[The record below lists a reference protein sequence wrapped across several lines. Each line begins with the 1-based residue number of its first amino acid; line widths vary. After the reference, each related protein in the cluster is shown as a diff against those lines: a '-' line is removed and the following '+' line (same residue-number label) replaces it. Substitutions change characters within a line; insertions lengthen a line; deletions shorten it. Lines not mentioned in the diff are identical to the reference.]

1 MKSSKGPGGPK
12 EAKDH
17 VNDPDNVI
25 KDFDSTSK
33 PKKTALLFDLE
44 PLTKVKL
51 IGGKFYVMNFGMKNG
66 DGVWKDTFLFS
77 APMTLHAL
85 VKQGNKWKIRY
96 EFDSMERLDSI
107 DAMLSL
113 LSNSL
118 RLDRNSSKFFAQF
131 IYKFK
136 TERETE
142 GMFELAHEP
151 IGVENDVIKVNRI
164 TEQQTK
170 EILQILTEIHT
181 ISTYPDSFIISLCYD
196 IIAPFSYE
204 IRSKGQKFPYRLGAG
219 KTHGGKTS
227 DQILLTLKGF
237 DQTIGERKE
246 SLNTIKTIFTFG
258 QQVEKSRLPLV
269 VDDINNQWLGYHSEE
284 LKGATDSVKFMARGT
299 KAQTQ
304 IVYDMVG
311 MPIFTMNEEPSLPLA
326 LRDRIIL
333 SHYTEEHRKRQNKQE
348 FERLSNRLQHG
359 FMFNLIKETMEGK
372 TITEILNN
380 THYSVKTDEEI
391 NQKILDYAHGLLSD
405 LCKKYGLEF
414 PDNPVID
421 IETKGFDLLE
431 TFCIFVATRYSGNDK
446 DGQTYQKFSMG
457 KSQKNGPID
466 EMRITGPGYNEFL
479 KEYRIRGMDS
489 MTDFINEMKNP
500 EIRYESRYIPTLKNN
515 ARCIVVPLK
524 LIRNE
529 VKWNINKEDK
539 KELFGENWQY

>member
-1 MKSSKGPGGPK
+1 MT
-12 EAKDH
+12 EDERKD
-17 VNDPDNVI
+17 
-25 KDFDSTSK
+25 KTS
-33 PKKTALLFDLE
+33 LYFDLE

-51 IGGKFYVMNFGMKNG
+51 IGGKFYVMTFRLK
-66 DGVWKDTFLFS
+66 DGNEAWTDKFMFS

-85 VKQGNKWKIRY
+85 VKQGDKWKIRY
-96 EFDSMERLDSI
+96 EFDGMERLDSI
-107 DAMLSL
+107 DTMLTL

-136 TERETE
+136 TEREIK
-142 GMFELAHEP
+142 GMFEIAHEP
-151 IGVENDVIKVNRI
+151 VDVENETIKVNMI
-164 TEQQTK
+164 TDQPTN
-170 EILQILTEIHT
+170 EILKTLIKIHD
-181 ISTYPDSFIISLCYD
+181 ISTFPESFLISLEYD
-196 IIAPFSYE
+196 LLAPFSYE
-204 IRSKGQKFPYRLGAG
+204 IRIKGQKFPYRLPAG

-227 DQILLTLKGF
+227 DQILITLKGF
-237 DQTIGERKE
+237 DQRIQDRKE
-246 SLNTIKTIFTFG
+246 TLNTIKTIFTLG
-258 QQVEKSRLPLV
+258 QQVEKSRLPFV
-269 VDDINNQWLGYHSEE
+269 VDDIDNDWLKRHVQE

-299 KAQTQ
+299 QSQTQ
-304 IVYDMVG
+304 NIWDMVG
-311 MPIFTMNEEPSLPLA
+311 MPIFTMNDEPTIPLA
-326 LRDRIIL
+326 LNDRIIM
-333 SHYTEEHRKRQNKQE
+333 SHYTEENRKRQNKQE